1 MDDESN
7 WKTNPIHALRR
18 IQRAVH
24 YRMSDPLK
32 NGINIPLIQPAVCN
46 DHDMLLRSIGR
57 IAETCLLNIKNEKE
71 NENENDINTQK
82 EH

>member
-24 YRMSDPLK
+24 YRMNDPLK
-32 NGINIPLIQPAVCN
+32 EEINIPLIQSGECSEHN
-46 DHDMLLRSIGR
+46 RLLLAIGS
-57 IAETCLLNIKNEKE
+57 IAETCLLNIKNVK
-71 NENENDINTQK
+71 
-82 EH
+82 